1 MINFVYN
8 ENSLIDCMD
17 YVEKFEVNIHGKS
30 KEIEKENKEF
40 NAIFLRLKDLFA
52 NSRLMPAFGVS
63 IHSQT
68 LNELKNHKWIKICFS
83 QEMSKNGLKFS
94 SLLFKLE
101 EVEGF
106 NLIREFNNSYDGRC
120 LYLDLNEKTNLLDL
134 INFQ

>member
-40 NAIFLRLKDLFA
+40 NVIFLRLKDLFA

-68 LNELKNHKWIKICFS
+68 LNELKNHKWIKIYFS